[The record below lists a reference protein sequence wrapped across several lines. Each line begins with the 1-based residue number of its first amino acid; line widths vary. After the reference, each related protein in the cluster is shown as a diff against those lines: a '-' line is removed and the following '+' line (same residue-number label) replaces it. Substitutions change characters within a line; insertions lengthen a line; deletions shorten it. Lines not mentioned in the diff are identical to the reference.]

1 MIFLIINKKLVIQ
14 HLNRILQNTSSR
26 NRNNT
31 RANINSLIQTLKD
44 NKVIQDNF
52 IKKINVLKA
61 IPERNKTYTSTQ

>member
-61 IPERNKTYTSTQ
+61 IPERNKTYTSNQ

>member
-1 MIFLIINKKLVIQ
+1 MIFLIINKKRVIQ

-61 IPERNKTYTSTQ
+61 IPERNKTYTSNQ